1 MQSNLAEKMPR
12 DRNYFDRKD
21 TLHGKLPEVF
31 HTKTEGQRNSQV
43 ERGYEDTTEAQS
55 NTDRSRVTQTEARRQ
70 FPLQHCYIPNNHGI
84 TMLLP
89 AMDLRD
95 PKKDIFFPSSQDE
108 LFVNRNVNYFKRC
121 AVRTDLSY
129 TEDF

>member
-1 MQSNLAEKMPR
+1 M
-12 DRNYFDRKD
+12 
-21 TLHGKLPEVF
+21 
-31 HTKTEGQRNSQV
+31 KTQQKHRVTQ
-43 ERGYEDTTEAQS
+43 TEAQS
-55 NTDRSRVTQTEARRQ
+55 NTDVSTTTVPTPA
-70 FPLQHCYIPNNHGI
+70 LYIPNNHGI

-95 PKKDIFFPSSQDE
+95 PKKDIFFPFSQDE